1 MAASRAIS
9 MAGFLFLTVNSMVA
23 IYRSQGDV
31 AAVSVVVASYVCL
44 LMLFCCLWWFE
55 AALPGSPARDRA
67 RIGVWLTTTA
77 LTAMFSWRVA
87 ALMPGLVAAAVWFM
101 AVSTVIGG
109 FYALFLLPTQG
120 DEIN

>member
-1 MAASRAIS
+1 MAASWTIS
-9 MAGFLFLTVNSMVA
+9 VAGFVFLTVNSTVA

-31 AAVSVVVASYVCL
+31 AAVSFVMASYASL
-44 LMLFCCLWWFE
+44 LMLFYCLRRFE

-67 RIGVWLTTTA
+67 KVGVWLTTTL

-87 ALMPGLVAAAVWFM
+87 ALMPGLVAAAVWLM
-101 AVSTVIGG
+101 AASTVIGG

-120 DEIN
+120 DEN

>member
-9 MAGFLFLTVNSMVA
+9 MAGFLFLTVNSTVA

-31 AAVSVVVASYVCL
+31 AAVSVVVASYACL
-44 LMLFCCLWWFE
+44 LKLFYCLQRFE
-55 AALPGSPARDRA
+55 AAPPGSPARDRA
-67 RIGVWLTTTA
+67 RIGVWITTTL

-87 ALMPGLVAAAVWFM
+87 ALMPGLVAAAVWLM
-101 AVSTVIGG
+101 AASTVIGG

-120 DEIN
+120 DEK